1 MNKHIKMIG
10 LDLDGTLLTTAKELT
25 PYTRDVLAKAIAQGV
40 EVLVATGRPVAG
52 IPKELLEFPGM
63 RYAVTSNG
71 ARILEV
77 ATGKVLYENLM
88 DQKLAE
94 QVLAVFADYD
104 AVYEVFID
112 GRGYTKAECMQ
123 HLEDYFPTQ
132 GMVQYMKQTRIPVES
147 VRAVLREKGK
157 PADKVHGIFR
167 YEAERQEAL
176 ERLRKIEGLE
186 VTEALGNNLEVN
198 RQGTNKGIGMLKLG
212 ELLGIGQE
220 DIMACGDDMNDYE
233 MIRLVGFGVAMA
245 NADEAVKQVADY
257 ITATNDEEGVAKAIE
272 KYVLD

>member
-25 PYTRDVLAKAIAQGV
+25 PYTREVLTRAVGQGV

-52 IPKELLEFPGM
+52 IPQELREFPGM

-77 ATGKVLYENLM
+77 ASGKVLYENLM
-88 DQKLAE
+88 DQEIAE

-104 AVYEVFID
+104 AVREVFID
-112 GRGYTKAECMQ
+112 GKGYTKAECMQ
-123 HLEDYFPTQ
+123 HLEDYYPTQ

-147 VRAVLREKGK
+147 VRTILREKGK
-157 PADKVHGIFR
+157 PADKVHGVFH
-167 YEAERQEAL
+167 YEEERQEAL
-176 ERLRKIEGLE
+176 KRLEKIQGLE

-212 ELLGIGQE
+212 EILGIRRE
-220 DIMACGDDMNDYE
+220 EIMACGDGMNDYE
-233 MIRLVGFGVAMA
+233 MIKAVGFGVAMA

-272 KYVLD
+272 KFVLK